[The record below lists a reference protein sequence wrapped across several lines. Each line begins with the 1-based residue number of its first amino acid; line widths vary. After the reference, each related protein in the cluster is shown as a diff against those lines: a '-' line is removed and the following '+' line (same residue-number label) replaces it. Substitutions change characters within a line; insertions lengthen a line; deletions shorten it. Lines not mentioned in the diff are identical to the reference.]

1 MEKAGRAQKTPPLRR
16 RLAYYPSAGT
26 SLRLETGFP
35 LTVRNLDPALTPRS
49 IAVIGVG
56 DGTASVGG
64 VVLENILKSEFP
76 GEVWPVAAGR
86 TEGRTEFMGRP
97 CFPDLAALP
106 EVPDITV
113 ITTPPETVPG
123 LIDELGARGGRIAVV
138 TAGNFTPEQRQK
150 MLDAAR
156 PYLLRV
162 IGPSSGGLIVPAAR
176 LNASMAHRDA
186 TEGRIALLTQSASLG
201 FSMLDWAAE
210 HGIGFSQFVTLGDM
224 ADVDIGDY
232 LDLMAADGRTR
243 AILIYL
249 ESIPSPR
256 KFLSAA
262 RAVSRLKPVIA
273 IKAGRSAAAA
283 QAAAT
288 HTGELLGGD
297 QVVEAALRRSGILR
311 VRGLAEMF
319 SAAETVA
326 RFRPLNR
333 ARLAIVTNSGAAGV
347 LAVDRL
353 SEVTGQLAT
362 LAPETIEA
370 IGGEGGIG
378 RDWSEANPADINA
391 DASPDDYLRTVE
403 AVAADRGVDVV
414 MAMNTPSGLVSS
426 PDVASALA
434 RGVTRGMIGGKPV
447 IACWLGGE
455 MAGEGRSILRAA
467 GIASYNNPGAA
478 AAAVSHLTN
487 WGKAQAAVL
496 RVPDRDAEQAE
507 RATPDGAY
515 ARALTVISRAAAE
528 GRRMLTEP
536 EAKAVIAAYGIP
548 TPTTRVARDTASV
561 RGLAEALLRE
571 SPKIVIKVISHQ
583 ISHKFEIGGVVLGIA
598 TPEEAVAAAEG
609 ISERLRRSRPDA
621 TLAGFALQPMIY
633 RAGSHELILG
643 VSHDPVFGP
652 VILFGAG
659 GLSVA
664 VVRDT
669 AIALPPLDAGLAAD
683 LISQTR
689 ISRVLEG
696 VRGIAPANFPAIQG
710 ALTALSHLIE
720 DFPCLR
726 ALDVNPLLANAE
738 GVTALDAR
746 IEIDPEDLNR
756 RGPNPD
762 LAIRPYPAGWRREVR
777 LKGGTYLLRP
787 ILPVDATLYPEF
799 HAHLSAEDIRMRFLA
814 PRRSFSQTHDL
825 RQTQLDYDR
834 EMAFIAI
841 APSGEMA
848 GVSRMSCDPD
858 KRWAEYAL
866 LVRSDMSGRG
876 LGRALMTILIEYAR
890 AEGLEWLEGMVLA
903 QNRGMHRLIA
913 SLGFT
918 AEPMADEPEVTMTQL
933 RL

>member
-1 MEKAGRAQKTPPLRR
+1 M
-16 RLAYYPSAGT
+16 
-26 SLRLETGFP
+26 
-35 LTVRNLDPALTPRS
+35 TVRNLDPALMPRS
-49 IAVIGVG
+49 VAVIGAG
-56 DGTASVGG
+56 DEAASIVG
-64 VVLENILKSEFP
+64 VVLENILRNEFS
-76 GEVWPVAAGR
+76 GGIWPVDAGR
-86 TEGRTEFMGRP
+86 TEIMGLP

-106 EVPDITV
+106 GVPDIAV

-123 LIDELGARGGRIAVV
+123 LIAELGARGGRIAVV
-138 TAGNFTPEQRQK
+138 TAGKFTPEQRQR

-176 LNASMAHRDA
+176 LNASTAHMDA

-201 FSMLDWAAE
+201 FSLLERAAE
-210 HGIGFSQFVTLGDM
+210 HGIGFSQFVTLGEM

-232 LDLMAADGRTR
+232 LDLIAADGHTR

-249 ESIPSPR
+249 ESIPAPR

-283 QAAAT
+283 RAAAT
-288 HTGELLGGD
+288 HTGELSGADL
-297 QVVEAALRRSGILR
+297 VVEAALRRSGILR
-311 VRGLAEMF
+311 VGGLAEMF
-319 SAAETVA
+319 AAAETVA

-333 ARLAIVTNSGAAGV
+333 ARLAVVTNSGAAGV

-353 SEVTGQLAT
+353 SEVAGQLAT
-362 LAPETIEA
+362 FDPGTIES
-370 IGGEGGIG
+370 IGGRVG
-378 RDWSEANPADINA
+378 RDWSESNPADINA
-391 DASPDDYLRTVE
+391 DASPEDYLGTIE
-403 AVAADRGVDVV
+403 AVAADPGVDVV

-426 PDVASALA
+426 LDVADALA
-434 RGVTRGMIGGKPV
+434 GGVTRGMIGGKPV
-447 IACWLGGE
+447 IACWLGGA
-455 MAGEGRSILRAA
+455 MAAQGRGILRAA
-467 GIASYNNPGAA
+467 GVASYNNPGGA

-496 RVPDRDAEQAE
+496 RVPDREAEQAQ

-515 ARALTVISRAAAE
+515 SRALTVITKAAGE

-548 TPTTRVARDTASV
+548 TPTTRVARDVVSV
-561 RGLAEALLRE
+561 RGIAEALLRE

-598 TPEEAVAAAEG
+598 TPAEAVAAAEG
-609 ISERLRRSRPDA
+609 ISDRLRQGRPDA

-659 GLSVA
+659 GLTVA

-689 ISRVLEG
+689 ISRLLEG

-710 ALTALSHLIE
+710 ALIALSHLIE

-746 IEIDPEDLNR
+746 IEIDPEDLDR

-762 LAIRPYPAGWRREVR
+762 LAIRPYPSGWRREVT

-787 ILPVDATLYPEF
+787 ILPVDATLYPDF

-848 GVSRMSCDPD
+848 GVSRLSCDPD
-858 KRWAEYAL
+858 KRSAEYAL

-890 AEGLEWLEGMVLA
+890 AEGLEWLEGMVFA
-903 QNRGMHRLIA
+903 QNRGMQRLIA

-918 AEPMADEPEVTMTQL
+918 AESMADEPDVTMTRL